1 MDTIIITTPVEAL
14 KFREELTREMQLTR
28 EIIKDGLESNS
39 NGLITTPAYILNQQ
53 KIISLVNALSNWRQS
68 PAAKAFRIRQQME
81 ELPLLLSIL
90 KNNPEELVPEYLNIR
105 DFAISE
111 IPNEMLRLNCE
122 LLALESQ
129 FTF

>member
-1 MDTIIITTPVEAL
+1 MATIVITNPSEAL
-14 KFREELTREMQLTR
+14 QFREELHREMKLTH

-39 NGLITTPAYILNQQ
+39 DGLITTPAYIINQQ
-53 KIISLVNALSNWRQS
+53 KIISLVNALSDWRQS

-90 KNNPEELVPEYLNIR
+90 KNNPSELVPEYLNMR

-111 IPNEMLRLNCE
+111 IPNEMLRLNRE
-122 LLALESQ
+122 LLAIESK
-129 FTF
+129 

>member
-1 MDTIIITTPVEAL
+1 MATIVITTPEEAL
-14 KFREELTREMQLTR
+14 QFREELHREMKLTH

-39 NGLITTPAYILNQQ
+39 DGLITTPAYILNQQ
-53 KIISLVNALSNWRQS
+53 KIISLANALSDWRQS

-90 KNNPEELVPEYLNIR
+90 KNNPSELVPEYLNMR

-111 IPNEMLRLNCE
+111 IPNEMLRLNRE
-122 LLALESQ
+122 LLAIES
-129 FTF
+129 

>member
-1 MDTIIITTPVEAL
+1 MINTPEEAL
-14 KFREELTREMQLTR
+14 QLREELHREMQLTH

-39 NGLITTPAYILNQQ
+39 DGLITTPAYIINQQ
-53 KIISLVNALSNWRQS
+53 KIISLANALSDWRQS
-68 PAAKAFRIRQQME
+68 PNAKAFRIRQQME

-90 KNNPEELVPEYLNIR
+90 KNNQEELPEYLNIR

-111 IPNEMLRLNCE
+111 IPNEMLRLNRE
-122 LLALESQ
+122 LLAIKSQ